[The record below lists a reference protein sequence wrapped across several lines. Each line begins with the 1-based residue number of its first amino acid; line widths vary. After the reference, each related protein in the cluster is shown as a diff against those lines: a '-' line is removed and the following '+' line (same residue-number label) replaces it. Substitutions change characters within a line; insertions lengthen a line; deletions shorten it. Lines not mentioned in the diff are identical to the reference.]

1 VSWTVVFDQFV
12 IGLSSGAIFVL
23 VSLGLTMIF
32 GMLNVLN
39 FTHGVLY
46 MLGAY
51 VGYVVV
57 RATGNFWLALIAAP
71 LLVAV
76 VGVVVEQISI
86 RPLGNRP
93 HLIQFL
99 ATYGLT
105 LVIEQLVRFVYG
117 NGAYSIARPDIFA
130 GTIALGPVVAPKYR
144 LFLILAAVLICGG
157 LGLLVSK
164 TRWGAV
170 IRATSEDREMAALL
184 RINTRTVSTA
194 VFAGGSA
201 LAALGGVLAAP
212 ELSVNPSMGDEIIVI
227 AFLVVI
233 VGGLGSLRG
242 AILSGFIIGQS
253 SSLGLLLVAR
263 FSDLLTF
270 GLMGLLLMIKPVGL
284 FGRTE
289 GR

>member
-1 VSWTVVFDQFV
+1 MTWTAILDQLI

-51 VGYVVV
+51 VGYVLVG
-57 RATGNFWLALIAAP
+57 ATGSFWLALVLAP
-71 LLVAV
+71 VA
-76 VGVVVEQISI
+76 VGVVGILVEQLCIW
-86 RPLGNRP
+86 PLAKRP

-105 LVIEQLVRFVYG
+105 LVIEQLVRIVWG
-117 NGAYSIARPDIFA
+117 NSAYSIAHPTVLA
-130 GTIALGPVVAPKYR
+130 GTIAVGPVLVPKYR
-144 LFLILAAVLICGG
+144 VFLIVAAAVICAA
-157 LGLLVSK
+157 LGLLLGR
-164 TRWGAV
+164 TRWGAI

-184 RINTRTVSTA
+184 RIDTRAVSTI
-194 VFAGGSA
+194 VFAVGSV

-212 ELSVNPSMGDEIIVI
+212 ELSVNPSMGDEIIGL
-227 AFLVVI
+227 AFLIVI
-233 VGGLGSLRG
+233 GGGLGSLRG
-242 AILSGFIIGQS
+242 AIVSALIIGEA

-263 FSDLLTF
+263 FSDVLTYGLIGALLV
-270 GLMGLLLMIKPVGL
+270 LKPVGL
-284 FGRTE
+284 FGRAE
-289 GR
+289 AR